1 MVIVSYDISD
11 DKLRSKFAKFL
22 SKFGYRIQY
31 SVFKIE
37 NSERLLN
44 IIIDE
49 IQNKYSK
56 KFTQSDSVYI
66 FKLSSSCK
74 VIKYGYSAN
83 EDDNVIFVKWLA
95 NHGLLM

>member
-74 VIKYGYSAN
+74 IIKYGYAAN
-83 EDDNVIFVKWLA
+83 EDDNVIFVK
-95 NHGLLM
+95 

>member
-74 VIKYGYSAN
+74 VIKYGYAAN

>member
-11 DKLRSKFAKFL
+11 DKLCSKFAKFL

-74 VIKYGYSAN
+74 VIKYGYAAN
-83 EDDNVIFVKWLA
+83 EDDNVIFVK
-95 NHGLLM
+95 

>member
-74 VIKYGYSAN
+74 VIKYGYAAN
-83 EDDNVIFVKWLA
+83 EDDNVIFVK
-95 NHGLLM
+95 